1 MTALTERQPRTQDV
15 EALIGLLAVLEAE
28 IRVQRSGTIGVD
40 VDRLR
45 DRLARVGLLDADA
58 DVSETALAL
67 GNINQRLRYVAGE
80 YETEDEGIS

>member
-15 EALIGLLAVLEAE
+15 EALIGVVAVLEAE
-28 IRVQRSGTIGVD
+28 IRGHRSDTIKFD

-45 DRLARVGLLDADA
+45 DRLTRVGLLGSDA

-67 GNINQRLRYVAGE
+67 GNINQRLRYVLGE
-80 YETEDEGIS
+80 YETEDEDIS